1 MNTTEG
7 LTPLCRVLRISS
19 CRVAN
24 WFYKKCKSG
33 VQARIIA
40 QKGDKRRRIYKF
52 FMKMAFPDVEK
63 LFLMETKS
71 ETVLFIKGSSVV

>member
-7 LTPLCRVLRISS
+7 LTPLCRVLRISP

-24 WFYKKCKSG
+24 WFYEKCKSG
-33 VQARIIA
+33 VQTRIIA

>member
-1 MNTTEG
+1 MQGGE
-7 LTPLCRVLRISS
+7 LAV
-19 CRVAN
+19 
-24 WFYKKCKSG
+24 FYRKCKSG
-33 VQARIIA
+33 AQSRIIA

>member
-1 MNTTEG
+1 MQG
-7 LTPLCRVLRISS
+7 GV
-19 CRVAN
+19 VAA
-24 WFYKKCKSG
+24 FYRKYKSG
-33 VQARIIA
+33 VQTRIIA

-71 ETVLFIKGSSVV
+71 ETVLFIKGSSVVLFYKLLNESLWYY